1 MTDRE
6 LERRLRAFYDEE
18 VDGSARVPD
27 DLRMAVHAIPSTSPV
42 PLRPPSRR
50 RGFTLLAVAAVLLV
64 GGMLAAGSGVIRPNP
79 KTTPPPRAVVE
90 PTGSPVRET
99 AAPAANVR
107 PGAVIAYIRSVDKGR
122 TCLSGRACTSN
133 RLWIVGTYGGA
144 RELFP
149 EGDSNQFDPIWSP
162 DGNRLLFWDD
172 RKLYV
177 TDASGREPQSVDT
190 GCSAGC
196 QGDSQL
202 TFSSDGKSVA
212 FIRLSTDPAGYAG
225 SPMIAT
231 MELATGRVV
240 ELSSTLSE
248 GTAAPAWSPDGKQI
262 VFFQYGEKDTGGP
275 TPPRLSALW
284 LVDPDGQNLRQLTPA
299 TVDAANPEWSPDGR
313 TILFIPSG
321 PDPQDIYTIRPDGSD
336 LRRLTRD
343 GLSTSATWTADGRI
357 LFVRGGSAGSA
368 GWWTMDADGRNA
380 SRLLPID
387 EIGAEVEDLAYTR
400 PAWQPLGGAAIVPP
414 PWTPAPPVAVGPPAP
429 TPIPT
434 RTPDLSPGFSWAGA
448 VTAHEDGPL
457 AESAILL
464 ADGRVLMAG
473 GCGTAT
479 EVYDPATGAFTS
491 SGVMTAV
498 RGGGA
503 ATMLRDGRVLFSGG
517 YNCGAAGEDGIWASA
532 ELFDPAT
539 GTFSPTGSMAAP
551 RSQHTST
558 LLDDGRV
565 LITGGLSGSSPPTG
579 GAITLAGYRTVEV
592 DSFLATAE
600 IYDPTTGTFGKT
612 GSMSGPHRGHTATL
626 LADGRVLV
634 IGNGGETSAAGTAAD
649 VYDPATGTFSRTGSM
664 KYGRWLHTATLLADG
679 RVLIL
684 GGRTAKDSVRATAEL
699 YDPGSGRFSS
709 AGSMRDGRQQHTATR
724 LPDGRVFIA
733 GGYWSDGQ
741 SWRVLSS
748 TEMYDP
754 ASGQFREV
762 GSMGTARQ
770 GHGAV
775 LLGDGRVLI
784 VGGEELGNNG
794 ATGVSRA
801 VLYQP

>member
-1 MTDRE
+1 
-6 LERRLRAFYDEE
+6 
-18 VDGSARVPD
+18 
-27 DLRMAVHAIPSTSPV
+27 
-42 PLRPPSRR
+42 
-50 RGFTLLAVAAVLLV
+50 
-64 GGMLAAGSGVIRPNP
+64 
-79 KTTPPPRAVVE
+79 
-90 PTGSPVRET
+90 
-99 AAPAANVR
+99 
-107 PGAVIAYIRSVDKGR
+107 
-122 TCLSGRACTSN
+122 
-133 RLWIVGTYGGA
+133 
-144 RELFP
+144 
-149 EGDSNQFDPIWSP
+149 
-162 DGNRLLFWDD
+162 
-172 RKLYV
+172 
-177 TDASGREPQSVDT
+177 
-190 GCSAGC
+190 
-196 QGDSQL
+196 
-202 TFSSDGKSVA
+202 
-212 FIRLSTDPAGYAG
+212 
-225 SPMIAT
+225 
-231 MELATGRVV
+231 
-240 ELSSTLSE
+240 
-248 GTAAPAWSPDGKQI
+248 
-262 VFFQYGEKDTGGP
+262 
-275 TPPRLSALW
+275 
-284 LVDPDGQNLRQLTPA
+284 
-299 TVDAANPEWSPDGR
+299 
-313 TILFIPSG
+313 
-321 PDPQDIYTIRPDGSD
+321 
-336 LRRLTRD
+336 
-343 GLSTSATWTADGRI
+343 
-357 LFVRGGSAGSA
+357 
-368 GWWTMDADGRNA
+368 
-380 SRLLPID
+380 
-387 EIGAEVEDLAYTR
+387 
-400 PAWQPLGGAAIVPP
+400 
-414 PWTPAPPVAVGPPAP
+414 
-429 TPIPT
+429 
-434 RTPDLSPGFSWAGA
+434 
-448 VTAHEDGPL
+448 
-457 AESAILL
+457 
-464 ADGRVLMAG
+464 
-473 GCGTAT
+473 
-479 EVYDPATGAFTS
+479 
-491 SGVMTAV
+491 MTAV

-503 ATMLRDGRVLFSGG
+503 ATLLRDGRVLFSGG